1 MTLTGGD
8 SSPAGD
14 EPSASTGAG
23 QRAPDAVRRA
33 QAFVR
38 QEHPLAEAAFLGG
51 SAATGEATEG
61 SDLDILIVLPERWSA
76 AAFVQT
82 TRFEGQLVEAFV
94 YGPASLQ
101 VWLDKGRAD
110 HRPVLDRLIAESIPL
125 TDNALTR
132 ELARTSQKVLAAGP
146 AAADPEDLQR
156 RRYSLSAA
164 VDDLADRGG
173 SRPSAETAVLAWTV
187 WREAA
192 ELALLTDRQWLGT
205 GKWLV
210 RELQQHGDH
219 FALVAW
225 AEAAAPGPTPSG
237 APGSTPPT
245 PDLAELAREVLESAG
260 GYLQEGYLR
269 GEWPPDLGEWHDDA
283 HATD

>member
-1 MTLTGGD
+1 MTVARGD
-8 SSPAGD
+8 SDPARV
-14 EPSASTGAG
+14 EPATTEARHGA
-23 QRAPDAVRRA
+23 ADATRRA
-33 QAFVR
+33 QAFLG
-38 QEHPLAEAAFLGG
+38 QEHPVAEAAFLGG
-51 SAATGEATEG
+51 SAATDEATEG
-61 SDLDILIVLPERWSA
+61 SDLDILIVLPERWSP

-101 VWLDKGRAD
+101 VWLEKGRAD

-132 ELARTSQKVLAAGP
+132 ELARTSQEVLAAGP

-164 VDDLADRGG
+164 VDDLADRGC
-173 SRPSAETAVLAWTV
+173 SPPSAETAVLAWTV

-210 RELQQHGDH
+210 RELRRHGNH

-225 AEAAAPGPTPSG
+225 AEAASPGALGSAPQG
-237 APGSTPPT
+237 A
-245 PDLAELAREVLESAG
+245 DLAELARGVLGSAG

-269 GEWPPDLGEWHDDA
+269 GERPPDL
-283 HATD
+283 